1 MKAFVAGAGRVTPWQ
16 PSTLPDQNHYGWVS
30 LTHGEDE
37 AHLPALLEASGL
49 GPRFLAFAE
58 QPSARARA
66 MVAARGVAIALA
78 PADPAEEPTPGHLI
92 LILTARLLIS
102 VAPSSYAAITWLEAH
117 PEAALADGLD
127 YLVFQLVSP
136 LLDAYE
142 LRSERLVARV
152 EAMEVAVLEAKAHL
166 YGEMFHARREALRL
180 RRLIEP
186 ALSVLELLRDHRFPG
201 EEPAASPYLRDLV
214 ARLKRILAEVEAV
227 RDGLAE
233 MVEGYASV
241 VANRLN
247 RVMRFLTV
255 LSTIFLPATLI
266 ASIYGMNFSI
276 PEYHWPNGYAFSLAL
291 MIAVSGGLVLYM
303 SRKGWFR

>member
-1 MKAFVAGAGRVTPWQ
+1 
-16 PSTLPDQNHYGWVS
+16 
-30 LTHGEDE
+30 
-37 AHLPALLEASGL
+37 
-49 GPRFLAFAE
+49 
-58 QPSARARA
+58 
-66 MVAARGVAIALA
+66 
-78 PADPAEEPTPGHLI
+78 
-92 LILTARLLIS
+92 
-102 VAPSSYAAITWLEAH
+102 
-117 PEAALADGLD
+117 
-127 YLVFQLVSP
+127 
-136 LLDAYE
+136 
-142 LRSERLVARV
+142 VARV

-201 EEPAASPYLRDLV
+201 GDREASPYLGDLV

-227 RDGLAE
+227 RDGLTE